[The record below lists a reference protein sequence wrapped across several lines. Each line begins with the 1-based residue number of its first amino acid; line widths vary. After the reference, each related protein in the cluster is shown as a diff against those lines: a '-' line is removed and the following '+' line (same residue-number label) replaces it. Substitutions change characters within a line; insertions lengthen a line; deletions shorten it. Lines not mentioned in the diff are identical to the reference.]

1 MTICWSLLQMSQV
14 RLTDLP
20 ADVLCKIVS
29 LLPLTDRARLEAV
42 CKQFHHIST
51 ECATELKF
59 DLKTAKEAK
68 GILTWLGNL
77 QEIQRPCLQ
86 SIHIILYSPHT
97 FTSGGNS
104 QTFCFYTA
112 TKLCSTCWLLVSLV
126 CFGHLDDASSSILL
140 NTLSSIL
147 YIKAVSQERGRNNS
161 IRLHKGEVSPST
173 HRLKPY
179 RSQATV
185 AWTPN

>member
-1 MTICWSLLQMSQV
+1 MSPV

-20 ADVLCKIVS
+20 ADILCKVVS

-42 CKQFHHIST
+42 CKQFHRIST
-51 ECATELKF
+51 ECATDLKF

-86 SIHIILYSPHT
+86 SMRIVLYSPHT

-104 QTFCFYTA
+104 QSSSFFHSYKA
-112 TKLCSTCWLLVSLV
+112 TLYMLDPSIFDL
-126 CFGHLDDASSSILL
+126 FGHQIDNAKS
-140 NTLSSIL
+140 TLSFFVCCRLFHIQRLYLRKGLGTIL
-147 YIKAVSQERGRNNS
+147 
-161 IRLHKGEVSPST
+161 
-173 HRLKPY
+173 
-179 RSQATV
+179 
-185 AWTPN
+185 